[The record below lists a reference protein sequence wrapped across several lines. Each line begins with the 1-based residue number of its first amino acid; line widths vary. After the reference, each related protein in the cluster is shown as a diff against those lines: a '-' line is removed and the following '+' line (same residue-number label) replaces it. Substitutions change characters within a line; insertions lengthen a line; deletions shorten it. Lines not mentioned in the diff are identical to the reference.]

1 MMEDRK
7 IQSRKRYLLAFLIGT
22 VLFILIFFLSY
33 SLSYF
38 EYQRISNLQESITYT
53 IFEDKLDYSLFNKQI
68 CSNESFKK
76 ISEDLGFQGKIID
89 DLEKRLGKK
98 DEKVLF
104 RKKFY
109 TLIELEHFEF
119 VKILN
124 ENCDSKIHTI
134 LFFYSNE
141 KKDIKKSE
149 DVGDL
154 LDVIHNRNDNL
165 VIYSFD
171 INLESDLI
179 NKLKDKYEITKSPT
193 IMIDE
198 NIKLLDLQNINEIE
212 KYLT

>member
-1 MMEDRK
+1 MEDRK
-7 IQSRKRYLLAFLIGT
+7 IQNKKRYLLAFLMGT
-22 VLFILIFFLSY
+22 ILFILIFLLSY

-38 EYQRISNLQESITYT
+38 EYQRVSNLQENIAYS
-53 IFEDKLDYSLFNKQI
+53 IFEDKLDYSLFNQQI
-68 CSNESFKK
+68 CSSESFKK

-89 DLEKRLGKK
+89 ALEKRLGKDDK
-98 DEKVLF
+98 KVLF

-124 ENCDSKIHTI
+124 ENCDLKIHTI

-141 KKDIKKSE
+141 KKDIEKSE
-149 DVGDL
+149 NVGDL
-154 LDVIHNRNDNL
+154 LDVIHKRNDNL
-165 VIYSFD
+165 IIYSFD

-179 NKLKDKYEITKSPT
+179 NKLKNKYEVTQSPT
-193 IMIDE
+193 IIINE
-198 NIKLLDLQNINEIE
+198 NIRILDLQNINDIE